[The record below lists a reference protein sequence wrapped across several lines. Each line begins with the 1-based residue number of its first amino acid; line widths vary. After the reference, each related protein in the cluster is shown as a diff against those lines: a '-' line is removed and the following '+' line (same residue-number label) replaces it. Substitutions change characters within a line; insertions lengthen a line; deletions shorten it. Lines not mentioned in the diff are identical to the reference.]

1 MTSPESALHVEV
13 VGDEIVV
20 SLPES
25 QYSVTYYKASPQLRA
40 KHITKKYDPHVPMT
54 VSEFVARAWKLAND
68 KAREL
73 RWRAVAFRPRGGAS
87 HALRP
92 TRASASEVTRTRP
105 ASSTLVPAS

>member
-1 MTSPESALHVEV
+1 MTSPESGLHVEV

-25 QYSVTYYKASPQLRA
+25 QYSVTYYKAETSPQLRA
-40 KHITKKYDPHVPMT
+40 KHITEKIR
-54 VSEFVARAWKLAND
+54 SARSDDRVRATGLEARQRQGPRAGVDSLAF
-68 KAREL
+68 KA
-73 RWRAVAFRPRGGAS
+73 RGGAS